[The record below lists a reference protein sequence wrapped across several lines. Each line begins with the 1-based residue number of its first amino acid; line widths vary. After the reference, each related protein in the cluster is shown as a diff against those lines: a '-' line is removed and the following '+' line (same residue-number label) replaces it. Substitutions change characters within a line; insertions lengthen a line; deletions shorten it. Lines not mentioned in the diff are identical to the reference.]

1 MLGRVVLIVAAWFAA
16 GALLMAE
23 QRRRGPRAG
32 RTGWLKYAVYLALA
46 FGLLALARAG
56 RAPFVGVVV
65 LVLAAAL
72 AEFFRAAPVPRAAA
86 APLVGAGLLVA
97 AAALAGG
104 APALYGAAVAA
115 SLAALAVGALSR
127 QATSGAVHAAWAVA
141 GILAVATPGAH
152 LLLLAGDTERFALFA
167 FLFIVVAAGDAFAEL
182 VGRRWPAGRGIV
194 PASPGKTASG
204 LAGGAAAA
212 VLVALTL
219 GFLRPAWSPAQ
230 VVAAGLTLAVAGS
243 LGDLVASSMKRA
255 FGIKDFGAWLP
266 GQGGALDRFDSLLF
280 AAAPFYWITRGW
292 QP

>member
-1 MLGRVVLIVAAWFAA
+1 MLPRVLLVVAAWFAVG
-16 GALLMAE
+16 GALMLE
-23 QRRRGPRAG
+23 QRRAGPRSA
-32 RTGWLKYAVYLALA
+32 RTGWPKYAVYFALVVALLVLAD
-46 FGLLALARAG
+46 AG
-56 RAPFVGVVV
+56 RIPFIAAAAGI
-65 LVLAAAL
+65 LAAAL
-72 AEFFRAAPVPRAAA
+72 AEFFRAAPLTRAAA
-86 APLVGAGLLVA
+86 LPLVLAGLLVA
-97 AAALAGG
+97 GAGLAGG
-104 APALYGAAVAA
+104 PEVLYGAAVAA
-115 SLAALAVGALSR
+115 ALVTLAAGALTR
-127 QATSGAVHAAWAVA
+127 DPATGGARAAWGVT
-141 GILAVATPGAH
+141 GLLAVATPGAH

-194 PASPGKTASG
+194 PVSPGKTASG

-230 VVAAGLTLAVAGS
+230 VVAAGLALAVAGD

-280 AAAPFYWITRGW
+280 AAAPFYWLTRGW